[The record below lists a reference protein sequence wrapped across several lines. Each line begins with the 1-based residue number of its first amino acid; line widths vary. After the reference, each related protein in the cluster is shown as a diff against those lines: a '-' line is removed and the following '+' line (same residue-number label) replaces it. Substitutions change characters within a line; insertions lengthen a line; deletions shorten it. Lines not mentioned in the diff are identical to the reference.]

1 MWKVPSGVFEVG
13 VKVACVGESKTI
25 RFIAELDR
33 NIYCL
38 SAIHVDIKSC
48 AGTVPVPKQMVAGQ
62 NQLEQRRRQRT
73 SVSGHFEV
81 IRGSYYD
88 RADKNN
94 DRDRNAGQGSCAHR
108 RRLFGKIL
116 LPRNAN
122 LNAITQS
129 SVHW

>member
-1 MWKVPSGVFEVG
+1 FDLITLVWMWKVPSGVFEVG

-88 RADKNN
+88 RADKTTIAIGTQVK
-94 DRDRNAGQGSCAHR
+94 DLARIVEGFLARSCSRA
-108 RRLFGKIL
+108 
-116 LPRNAN
+116 
-122 LNAITQS
+122 TQT
-129 SVHW
+129 